1 MFNLESTTK
10 GKLHLKNG
18 MSLEGISFGST
29 NAASGELVFNTG
41 MMGYLETLTDPSY
54 TGQILVITYPL
65 VGNYGVPNPNKEKL
79 DWPFESEKI
88 QVKGLIV
95 SEYSLKN
102 SHHDSIKTLSDWL
115 IENNVP
121 ALYGIDTRFLTKLI
135 RSEGNPIAKI
145 EINNE
150 IDYYDPNKENQV
162 DKASHRSP
170 KIYGDGDKTVLLIDM
185 GCKNNII
192 RSLINRGL
200 KVKRVP
206 WDYDFLGEKFDGIL
220 ISNGPGDPEY
230 AKATIERIKIMLEK
244 NIPIMGIC
252 MGNQILALASG
263 AKTYKLKYGHRG
275 QNQPCIEVG
284 TKRAYLT
291 SQNHSFAIDEKT
303 LPDDWTVWFRNANDQ
318 SNEGIKHKTKPF
330 FGVQFHPESY
340 PGPTDT
346 AFLFDRFKELL

>member
-1 MFNLESTTK
+1 MDLLNSKK
-10 GKLHLKNG
+10 GKLILSNG
-18 MSLEGISFGST
+18 LEMDGISFGANCAS
-29 NAASGELVFNTG
+29 SGELVFNTG

-54 TGQILVITYPL
+54 SGQILVMTYPL
-65 VGNYGVPNPNKEKL
+65 VGNYGVPKADSSKM
-79 DWPFESEKI
+79 DWPFESNKI
-88 QVKGLIV
+88 QIKGLIV

-102 SHHDSIKTLSDWL
+102 SHHDSVKSLSDWL
-115 IENNVP
+115 KENNVP
-121 ALYGIDTRFLTKLI
+121 ALYGVDTRKLTKMI
-135 RSEGNPIAKI
+135 RNDGNPIAKI
-145 EINNE
+145 EVGETINF
-150 IDYYDPNKENQV
+150 YDPNKENQI
-162 DKASHRSP
+162 DKVSFRSP
-170 KIYGDGDKTVLLIDM
+170 QTYGEGEKTVLLIDM

-192 RSLINRGL
+192 RSLLNRGL

-206 WDYDFLGEKFDGIL
+206 WDYDFLGEQFDGIL

-230 AKATIERIKIMLEK
+230 AKETIERIQIMLEK
-244 NIPIMGIC
+244 NVPIMGIC

-303 LPDDWTVWFRNANDQ
+303 LPDDWIIWFRNANDQ

>member
-1 MFNLESTTK
+1 MDILNSIK
-10 GKLHLKNG
+10 GKLILNNG
-18 MSLEGISFGST
+18 IELEGNNFG
-29 NAASGELVFNTG
+29 AAIPSSGELVFNTG

-54 TGQILVITYPL
+54 SGQILVITYPL
-65 VGNYGVPNPNKEKL
+65 VGNYGVPEPDKQKI
-79 DWPFESEKI
+79 DWPFESDKI

-95 SEYSLKN
+95 SEYSIRN
-102 SHHDSIKTLSDWL
+102 SHHDSIKTLSEWL

-121 ALYGIDTRFLTKLI
+121 ALSGIDTRMLTKLI
-135 RSEGNPIAKI
+135 RTDGNPIAKI
-145 EINNE
+145 EYGEKINFYN
-150 IDYYDPNKENQV
+150 PNDENQV
-162 DKASHRSP
+162 EKVSCRSP
-170 KIYGDGDKTVLLIDM
+170 KTYGDGEKTVLLIDM

-192 RSLINRGL
+192 RSLVNRGI

-206 WDYDFLGEKFDGIL
+206 WDYDFLSEKFDGIL

-230 AKATIERIKIMLEK
+230 AKQTIERIQVMLSK
-244 NIPIMGIC
+244 DVPLMGIC

-263 AKTYKLKYGHRG
+263 AKIYKLKYGHRG

-303 LPDDWTVWFRNANDQ
+303 LPSDWSVWFSNANDK
-318 SNEGIKHKTKPF
+318 SNEGIKHKSKPF
-330 FGVQFHPESY
+330 LGVQFHPESY

-346 AFLFDRFKELL
+346 AYLFDQFKELL